1 MMRIAI
7 LDDYQN
13 VALDMADWSWLDVTV
28 FNEPLDNPAEVL
40 NNFEIICIMRERTP
54 FPRELFEQLP
64 FLKLLV
70 TSGKRNGA
78 IDLEAARDHNV
89 TVCGTN
95 SPGHATAELTWGLI
109 LSLTRQIPSQFQN
122 VREGRWQTGLGCDVR
137 GKTLGIIGLGRMGTQ
152 VARIGQAFGMN
163 VIAWSRNMTD
173 EQAVVHGAT
182 RVEKEALFKQADIIS
197 IHMKYSPAIKHLA
210 GKEELDLMKDTSY
223 LINTSRAPIIDTDAL
238 IEVLNEGKIGGAGL
252 DVYDIEPLPADHPLR
267 NTPNCVL
274 TPHIGYVTKETYD
287 VFYGE
292 TVEVV
297 RAFLEG
303 KQLNT
308 LT

>member
-13 VALDMADWSWLDVTV
+13 VSQEMADWSWLDVTV
-28 FNEPLDNPAEVL
+28 FNEPLANPASSL
-40 NNFEIICIMRERTP
+40 KNFEIICIMRERTP

-78 IDLEAARDHNV
+78 IDLDAARDHGV
-89 TVCGTN
+89 TVCGTS

-122 VREGRWQTGLGCDVR
+122 VRKGGWQSGLGCDVR
-137 GKTLGIIGLGRMGTQ
+137 GKTLGIIGLGRMGSQ

-173 EQAVVHGAT
+173 DQASEYGAT
-182 RVEKEALFKQADIIS
+182 RVEKDELFKQADIIS
-197 IHMKYSPAIKHLA
+197 IHMKYSPAIKHLVA
-210 GKEELDLMKDTSY
+210 KEELELMKASAY
-223 LINTSRAPIIDTDAL
+223 LINTSRAPIIDTQAL
-238 IEVLNEGKIGGAGL
+238 IEFLQHGKIAGAGL
-252 DVYDIEPLPADHPLR
+252 DVYDIEPLPMDHPLR
-267 NTPNCVL
+267 TTPNCVL

-287 VFYGE
+287 VFYSE
-292 TVEVV
+292 TVDVV

-303 KQLNT
+303 KKLNEMT
-308 LT
+308 

>member
-1 MMRIAI
+1 MVHIAI

-13 VALDMADWSWLDVTV
+13 VARERADWSGLDVTV
-28 FNEPLDNPAEVL
+28 FNKPLENPAEAL
-40 NNFEIICIMRERTP
+40 SKFEIICIMRERTP
-54 FPRELFEQLP
+54 FPRELFERLP
-64 FLKLLV
+64 SLNLLV

-89 TVCGTN
+89 TVCGTS

-109 LSLTRQIPSQFQN
+109 LSLTRQIPIQHQN

-152 VARIGQAFGMN
+152 VAHIAQAFGMD

-173 EQAVVHGAT
+173 EHALEHGAR
-182 RVEKEALFKQADIIS
+182 RVEKEDLLKQADIIS
-197 IHMKYSPAIKHLA
+197 IHMKYSPAIKYLIA
-210 GKEELDLMKDTSY
+210 KEDLTLMKDSAY

-238 IEVLNEGKIGGAGL
+238 IDALKKGKIAGAGL
-252 DVYDIEPLPADHPLR
+252 DVYDHEPLPTHHPLR
-267 NTPNCVL
+267 TTPNCVL

-287 VFYGE
+287 VFYSE
-292 TVEVV
+292 TVDIV
-297 RAFLEG
+297 RAFLAG
-303 KQLNT
+303 QKLKT